1 MTAGTQCDS
10 LMPNPKTDPEAELE
24 SIRRWVHAMDSQF
37 RFPGM
42 KRGVGWDALI
52 GLLPGVG
59 DVASLAIS
67 AWLTKRMAAF
77 ELPAELKAKM
87 VANILLDAATGIV
100 PLAGDLLDVVF
111 RANRRNLKLLEAFL
125 AAP

>member
-1 MTAGTQCDS
+1 
-10 LMPNPKTDPEAELE
+10 MPNPKTDPEAELE